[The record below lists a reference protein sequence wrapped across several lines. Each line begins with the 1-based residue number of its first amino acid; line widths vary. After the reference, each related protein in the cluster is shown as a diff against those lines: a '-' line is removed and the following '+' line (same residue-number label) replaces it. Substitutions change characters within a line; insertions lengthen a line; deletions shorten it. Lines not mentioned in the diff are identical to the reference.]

1 MSHFCLLRDPDS
13 YVAQDYD
20 LVNDAESRQ
29 YWLDLFERHF
39 DDALRHAEKQ
49 YGSVAQIEQ
58 ARTDFAESIRQ
69 LREKPDSLPGSRLSV
84 LELCRLREKALR
96 DNGLH
101 DPYAHVKK
109 RENDAAAKLYPQ
121 MVRELHAMSGEEKWL
136 HLIERIFA
144 GNIFDLGSPAI
155 MNHAD
160 ESPDFTETLA
170 NVKPRPW
177 LVDDFDRLLEDLPD
191 TPPTKWSKAVVL
203 VDNAGPDF
211 ILGVMP
217 LVRELA
223 IYGTQVILAA
233 NELPSL
239 NDITVDEMIEVV
251 TGLAKNDPDLEALV
265 QAQMFEAV
273 STGCD
278 TPLVDLS
285 EVTDELNDAASD
297 ADLLILEGMGRAVES
312 NFDARFT
319 VDTLK
324 LALLKDPNVAAHIGG
339 EVYDCV
345 CRYEPA
351 DESDGE

>member
-1 MSHFCLLRDPDS
+1 MSHFCLLRDPDN

-20 LVNDAESRQ
+20 LVKDTESRE
-29 YWLDLFERHF
+29 YWLDLFARHF

-58 ARTDFAESIRQ
+58 AREQFAENIQ
-69 LREKPDSLPGSRLSV
+69 TLREKPDALGGRLNV

-101 DPYAHVKK
+101 DPYAHIKK
-109 RENDAAAKLYPQ
+109 RENSNAAKLYPQ
-121 MVRELHAMSGEEKWL
+121 MVRELHAMGGDEKWV
-136 HLIERIFA
+136 HLIERVFA
-144 GNIFDLGSPAI
+144 GNIFDMGSPAT
-155 MNHAD
+155 MNLAD
-160 ESPDFTETLA
+160 ESPDFAEAVA

-177 LVDDFDRLLEDLPD
+177 LVDDLDRLLEDLPD
-191 TPPTKWSKAVVL
+191 APPTKWSKAVVL
-203 VDNAGPDF
+203 VDNAGCDF

-251 TGLAKNDPDLEALV
+251 TGIAKSDPDLEALV

-285 EVTDELNDAASD
+285 DVTDELNDAAAD

-312 NFDARFT
+312 NFETPFT

-324 LALLKDPNVAAHIGG
+324 LALLKDPNVASHIGG

-345 CRYEPA
+345 CKYEPSE
-351 DESDGE
+351 ESD

>member
-1 MSHFCLLRDPDS
+1 MSHFCLLRDAEN

-20 LVNDAESRQ
+20 LVQDTESRT
-29 YWLDLFERHF
+29 YWLDLFEKHF
-39 DDALRHAEKQ
+39 ADALRHAETQ

-58 ARTDFAESIRQ
+58 ARSDFTGTLQR
-69 LREKPDSLPGSRLSV
+69 LREEPGAFDGHLSV
-84 LELCRLREKALR
+84 LDLCRLREKALR
-96 DNGLH
+96 ENGLH
-101 DPYAHVKK
+101 DPYGHIKD
-109 RENDAAAKLYPQ
+109 RENATAAKLYPQ
-121 MVRELHAMSGEEKWL
+121 MVRELHAMSGDDKWL
-136 HLIERIFA
+136 HLVQRVFA
-144 GNIFDLGSPAI
+144 GNIFDLGSPAT
-155 MNHAD
+155 MNLAE
-160 ESPDFTETLA
+160 ESPDFLQAVE

-177 LVDDFDRLLEDLPD
+177 LVDDFDRLLEDLPEA
-191 TPPTKWSKAVVL
+191 PPTKWSKAVVF

-223 IYGTQVILAA
+223 IYGTQVVLAA

-251 TGLAKNDPDLEALV
+251 TGIAKDDPDLEALV

-273 STGCD
+273 STGGD

-285 EVTDELNDAASD
+285 EVTDELNDAAAD
-297 ADLLILEGMGRAVES
+297 ADLVVLEGMGRAVES
-312 NFDARFT
+312 NFDVRFT

-324 LALLKDPNVAAHIGG
+324 LALLKDPNVAAHVGG

-345 CRYEPA
+345 CKYEPA
-351 DESDGE
+351 